1 MGDYASRVEPIE
13 VAVSEEL
20 LINVCMREVRAALVE
35 NGVLQELFIER
46 AGGRGLVGNIYKG
59 RVMRVLPGLQASFVN
74 VGLERSAFLH
84 AADIVRGLEEESAG
98 QDRRVDIDALVSEG
112 DELLVQVLK
121 DPLGSKGARL
131 TTFITLPS
139 RLLVL
144 APGGSGVAV
153 SARIDDDAERERLR
167 NLVESFM
174 EDNDRGGFI
183 VRTAARGASLENLR
197 ADKIFLSRL
206 WETVRET
213 AADAR
218 VEEQVHKDL
227 PLETRV
233 LRDRRDNSL
242 ERVCVDSVSTFNRM
256 KRFADRFI
264 PDMAEVIEFH
274 DDNRPL
280 FDQYGIEG
288 EIARALDR
296 RVTLK
301 SGGYLIIDQ
310 TEALTTIDVNSG
322 SYVGRRDL
330 EDTSLFT
337 NLEAAAS
344 IARQLRLRNL
354 GGIIIVDFIDMADEE
369 HRRQLVDAL
378 SGYLSAD
385 RGMAQVMNVSPLG
398 LVEMSRKRTRDS
410 LERTLCRPC
419 LTCGGR
425 GFTKTPQTVC
435 SEIFREILGQRAQ
448 EAFSEVLV
456 LAAPDVIGRLLD
468 EDSGALASL
477 EQLTGASIRLQSER
491 LHGPEQFDVVL
502 I

>member
-1 MGDYASRVEPIE
+1 MGDYACFPGPIE
-13 VAVSEEL
+13 DAVSEEL
-20 LINVCMREVRAALVE
+20 LINVCLREVRAALVE
-35 NGVLQELFIER
+35 NGLLQELFIER

-84 AADIVRGLEEESAG
+84 ASDIVRGLEEEFLDR
-98 QDRRVDIDALVSEG
+98 DRRPDITELIGEG

-131 TTFITLPS
+131 STFITLPS

-144 APGGSGVAV
+144 APSGSGVSV
-153 SARIDDDAERERLR
+153 SARIDDDERERLR
-167 NLVESFM
+167 GLVESLM
-174 EDNDRGGFI
+174 EDDEQGGYI
-183 VRTAARGASLENLR
+183 VRTAAHGASLESLK
-197 ADKIFLSRL
+197 ADKRLLSGL
-206 WETVRET
+206 WATVQDV
-213 AADAR
+213 AGNAR
-218 VEEQVHKDL
+218 VEERVYQDL
-227 PLETRV
+227 PLATRL
-233 LRDRRDNSL
+233 LRDLRDDSL
-242 ERVCVDSVSTFNRM
+242 ERVRVDSVSTCDRM
-256 KRFADRFI
+256 KRFAERFI
-264 PDMAEVIEFH
+264 PEMSDIIELYE
-274 DDNRPL
+274 DDRPL
-280 FDQYGIEG
+280 FDQYGTED
-288 EIARALDR
+288 EIARALQR
-296 RVTLK
+296 RVPLK

-322 SYVGRRDL
+322 GYVGRRDL
-330 EDTSLFT
+330 EETSLHT
-337 NLEAAAS
+337 NLEAAAA

-354 GGIIIVDFIDMADEE
+354 GGIIIVDFIDLADEE
-369 HRRQLVDAL
+369 HRLQLLEAL
-378 SGYLSAD
+378 AGHLKAD
-385 RGMAQVMNVSPLG
+385 RSKTQVMNVSPLG

-419 LTCGGR
+419 PTCGGR

-448 EAFSEVLV
+448 EDFAEVLV

-468 EDSGALASL
+468 EDSASVSRL

-491 LHGPEQFDVVL
+491 LHGPEQFDVVP

>member
-1 MGDYASRVEPIE
+1 M
-13 VAVSEEL
+13 SEEL

-59 RVMRVLPGLQASFVN
+59 RVMRVLPGLQACFVN

-84 AADIVRGLEEESAG
+84 ASDIVRGLEQESIG
-98 QDRRVDIDALVSEG
+98 HDSRPDIGALVSEG

-121 DPLGSKGARL
+121 DPLGGKGARL
-131 TTFITLPS
+131 STFITLPS
-139 RLLVL
+139 RLLVF
-144 APGGSGVAV
+144 APSGSGVSV

-167 NLVESFM
+167 TLVESLM
-174 EDNDRGGFI
+174 EDDEQGGVI
-183 VRTAARGASLENLR
+183 VRTAAHGAVLENLKT
-197 ADKIFLSRL
+197 DKRLLSRL
-206 WETVRET
+206 WATVQDS
-213 AADAR
+213 AGNAR
-218 VEEQVHKDL
+218 AEELVYRDL
-227 PLETRV
+227 PLATRV
-233 LRDRRDNSL
+233 LRDRRDASL
-242 ERVCVDSVSTFNRM
+242 ERVRVDSASTYDRM

-264 PDMAEVIEFH
+264 PDLSDMIELH

-280 FDQYGIEG
+280 FELCGIED
-288 EIARALDR
+288 EIARALDK
-296 RVTLK
+296 RVPLR
-301 SGGYLIIDQ
+301 SGGYLVIDQ
-310 TEALTTIDVNSG
+310 TEALMTIDVNSG
-322 SYVGRRDL
+322 GYVGRRDQ
-330 EDTSLFT
+330 EDTSLHT
-337 NLEAAAS
+337 NLEAAAA

-378 SGYLSAD
+378 SGHLSAD
-385 RGMAQVMNVSPLG
+385 RGKTQVMNVSPLG

-410 LERTLCRPC
+410 LERTLCWPC
-419 LTCGGR
+419 PTCGGR

-435 SEIFREILGQRAQ
+435 SEIFREILGQQAQ
-448 EAFSEVLV
+448 EDFVEVLV

-468 EDSGALASL
+468 EDAASLARL

-491 LHGPEQFDVVL
+491 LHGPEQFDVVP

>member
-1 MGDYASRVEPIE
+1 M
-13 VAVSEEL
+13 SEEL
-20 LINVCMREVRAALVE
+20 LINVCLREVRAALVE

-59 RVMRVLPGLQASFVN
+59 RVMRVLPGLQACFVN

-84 AADIVRGLEEESAG
+84 ASDIVRALEQESIG
-98 QDRRVDIDALVSEG
+98 HDSRPDIGALVSEG

-121 DPLGSKGARL
+121 DPLGGKGARL
-131 TTFITLPS
+131 STFITLPS
-139 RLLVL
+139 RLLVF
-144 APGGSGVAV
+144 APSGSGVSV

-167 NLVESFM
+167 TLVESLM
-174 EDNDRGGFI
+174 EDDEQGGVI
-183 VRTAARGASLENLR
+183 VRTAAHGAVLENLKT
-197 ADKIFLSRL
+197 DKRLLSRL
-206 WETVRET
+206 WATVQDS
-213 AADAR
+213 AGNAR
-218 VEEQVHKDL
+218 AEELVYRDL
-227 PLETRV
+227 PLATRV
-233 LRDRRDNSL
+233 LRDRRDASL
-242 ERVCVDSVSTFNRM
+242 ERVRVDSASTYDRM

-264 PDMAEVIEFH
+264 PDLSDMIELH

-280 FDQYGIEG
+280 FELCGIED
-288 EIARALDR
+288 EIARALDK
-296 RVTLK
+296 RVPLR
-301 SGGYLIIDQ
+301 SGGYLVIDQ
-310 TEALTTIDVNSG
+310 TEALMTIDVNSG
-322 SYVGRRDL
+322 GYVGRRDQ
-330 EDTSLFT
+330 EDTSLHT
-337 NLEAAAS
+337 NLEAAAA

-378 SGYLSAD
+378 SGHLSAD
-385 RGMAQVMNVSPLG
+385 RGKTQVMNVSPLG

-419 LTCGGR
+419 PTCGGR

-435 SEIFREILGQRAQ
+435 SEIFREILGQQAQ
-448 EAFSEVLV
+448 EDFVEVLV

-468 EDSGALASL
+468 EDAASLARL

-491 LHGPEQFDVVL
+491 LHGPEQFDVVP